1 VAGFALD
8 LRDYSCGGAP
18 PNRRRAKVDRCIPL
32 GNTVGALSMLP
43 TSHSGRTSH
52 RRAQRH
58 HPEEDR
64 MSRTEGRIRCAQV
77 ALATLAA
84 TAMACAD
91 PPSAVGL
98 DPVASADTRAGDL
111 PAYEVESLG
120 TLGGSFSIAFGINDA
135 GEVAGGA
142 NDADEI
148 ERSFLW
154 RNGTMINAGSL
165 GGNGNSGLN
174 ARGELAGF
182 SETTDPDP
190 NGEDVCGLGTHRVC
204 LPTLW
209 RNGTMRALPTLGG
222 VNAVAVSINDRGQ
235 AVGAAETAVRD
246 LSCAAGMP
254 FQAYRYEAAVWEKS
268 GEVRALPPL
277 AGDEVSLALWSNAR
291 DQVVG
296 SSGSC
301 ARSTIA
307 GLMGAPHAV
316 LWDRGVAIPLDPPGS
331 DHLISAGASIN
342 DAGVVVGGTRSDVLH
357 SFMWT
362 RATGKRDIGTVEQD
376 LGSFATGINA
386 KGQVVG
392 ASCVNDATC
401 DITNPELQSRA
412 YLWQN
417 GVMRDLNSLV
427 AGNTSLYLIIAQAI
441 NDKGQIVGLAFDG
454 EIGQPRAFLATPVRK
469 GGGMQAMRAPVRPTA
484 LPALVRAEIRW
495 GAGTRSR

>member
-1 VAGFALD
+1 MNRIEGKPRYAL
-8 LRDYSCGGAP
+8 
-18 PNRRRAKVDRCIPL
+18 
-32 GNTVGALSMLP
+32 
-43 TSHSGRTSH
+43 
-52 RRAQRH
+52 
-58 HPEEDR
+58 
-64 MSRTEGRIRCAQV
+64 V
-77 ALATLAA
+77 ALTALAA

-91 PPSAVGL
+91 APGALGL
-98 DPVASADTRAGDL
+98 APTASADARAGDA
-111 PAYEVESLG
+111 PAYEVTSLG

-142 NDADEI
+142 NDAGEM

-154 RNGTMINAGSL
+154 RNGTMTNAGSL

-182 SETTDPDP
+182 SETTDLDPD
-190 NGEDVCGLGTHRVC
+190 GEDVCGLGTHRVC

-209 RNGTMRALPTLGG
+209 RNGTMRALPTFGG
-222 VNAVAVSINDRGQ
+222 VNGVAVSINDRGQ
-235 AVGAAETAVRD
+235 AVGVAETTVRD
-246 LSCAAGMP
+246 ASCAAGTP
-254 FQAYRYEAAVWEKS
+254 FQAFRYQAAVWEPS
-268 GEVRALPPL
+268 GEIRALAPL
-277 AGDEVSLALWSNAR
+277 AGDEVSLALWSNSR

-296 SSGSC
+296 ASGSC
-301 ARSTIA
+301 ARSA
-307 GLMGAPHAV
+307 VSGLLGAPHAV

-331 DHLISAGASIN
+331 DYVISTGASIN
-342 DAGVVVGGTRSDVLH
+342 DAGTVVGGTRSDVLH

-362 RATGKRDIGTVEQD
+362 RAMGKRDLGTVEQD

-401 DITNPELQSRA
+401 NITNPELQSRA

-441 NDKGQIVGLAFDG
+441 NDRGQIVGLAFDG
-454 EIGQPRAFLATPVRK
+454 ETGQPTAFLATPVRT
-469 GGGMQAMRAPVRPTA
+469 GGGVQATRSLVRPSA
-484 LPALVRAEIRW
+484 LPASARAQIRW
-495 GAGTRSR
+495 GAAAPSR